1 MAYCTHADV
10 ANFLQR
16 PAFSGSTT
24 PLADTVTDE
33 IATWEA
39 FIDSETGHAF
49 DARTITDEYHSF
61 PTTMRKFG
69 LFEVHINLNHRQ
81 ISGITALNV
90 WDGSTWENFVSTR
103 TEGRSA
109 DWWYDA
115 TDGIIFFRGI
125 KPFINEFAVKV
136 TYTYGDSAVP
146 ADIKGA
152 CIRLAAISVVAN
164 YHQQMELGTGALIP
178 MDNSTKVDTW
188 RKQADDILKRHTEAM
203 FVPM

>member
-1 MAYCTHADV
+1 MVYCTHGDV
-10 ANFLQR
+10 SDFLQR
-16 PAFSGSTT
+16 AVFSGSTNPT
-24 PLADTVTDE
+24 STQVTNE
-33 IATWEA
+33 VAVWEA
-39 FIDSETGHAF
+39 VIDNETGHAF
-49 DARTITDEYHSF
+49 SSRTMTDEYHSF

-103 TEGRSA
+103 TESRNG

-115 TDGIIFFRGI
+115 SDGIIFFRGV

-136 TYTYGDSAVP
+136 TYTYGDSSVP

-152 CIRLAAISVVAN
+152 CVRLTAIAIVSGF
-164 YHQQMELGTGALIP
+164 HQQMELGTGSMIP
-178 MDNSTKVDTW
+178 MDFSAKTETW
-188 RKQADDILKRHTEAM
+188 RKQADDILKRHMEAM